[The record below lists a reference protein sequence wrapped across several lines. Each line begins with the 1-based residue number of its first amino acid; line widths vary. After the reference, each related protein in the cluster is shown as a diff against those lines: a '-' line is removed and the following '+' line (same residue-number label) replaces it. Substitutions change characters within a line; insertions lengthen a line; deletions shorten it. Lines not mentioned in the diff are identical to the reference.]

1 MSINVSEKNQL
12 ITRNFE
18 LINAIRRYPAIEK
31 KQLAKILG
39 LSWPTLNNMLTEL
52 VNSPTSPVIQEKNSV
67 YSIKPDFGYFVG
79 IAVGG
84 SETKV
89 AILDM
94 KLKPVEFSEYPLF
107 KKIKEALR
115 NLDTSKTFLYEKVL
129 ACFETPQ
136 YPQELSLLCNQVL
149 SVIIDSFKNASLDLL
164 GIGFTFPG
172 IFGGGQNNDIFK
184 MSFCPNLSRL
194 VGFPLIDL
202 IDKRILEMLRNNE
215 ISFIISHDTDAVT
228 VFEKENLY
236 DKTNTLNDYCD
247 KPNCACIY
255 LGVGLGMGLII
266 NNTLIQGACHSVG
279 EIGHLIAPPLT
290 MYENQ
295 FTKDEFEIVKNI
307 METPSQSSC
316 YCGVK
321 NCLEHELRTKVFMS
335 ESNNEFLNKT
345 TDTSLK
351 NFDINNPIRYKIL
364 KQYISYLMN
373 LLINILNVDIII
385 FAGRIFN
392 KIPSL
397 KYDIELIKLSSG
409 LASAANT
416 CRVAF
421 GMDRADVVAL
431 GGAAMSYH
439 NLKQEKIINYN
450 ANKNVEIIWP
460 KLS

>member
-1 MSINVSEKNQL
+1 MGINAYEKNQI
-12 ITRNFE
+12 ITKYFE
-18 LINAIRRYPAIEK
+18 LINAIRRYHTSDK
-31 KQLAKILG
+31 KKLAKILE
-39 LSWPTLNNMLTEL
+39 LSWPTLNNMLTDL
-52 VNSPTSPVIQEKNSV
+52 VYSSVSPVIQEKNGV
-67 YSIKPDFGYFVG
+67 YSIKSDFGFFVG
-79 IAVGG
+79 IAIGG
-84 SETKV
+84 CETKV
-89 AILDM
+89 SIIDM
-94 KLKPVEFSEYPLF
+94 NLKPININAHPLF
-107 KKIKEALR
+107 HKIKNLLCK
-115 NLDTSKTFLYEKVL
+115 LDTSKSFLYEDIL

-136 YPQELSLLCNQVL
+136 YPQELSMLCNQ
-149 SVIIDSFKNASLDLL
+149 IISIIINSFQKDSLDLL
-164 GIGFTFPG
+164 GIGLTFPG
-172 IFGGGQNNDIFK
+172 IFGGNQNNDVYK

-202 IDKRILEMLRNNE
+202 IDKRILEILRNNQ

-236 DKTNTLNDYCD
+236 DEKNISNEYCD

-255 LGVGLGMGLII
+255 LGVGLGMGLIV
-266 NNTLIQGACHSVG
+266 NNTLLQGACHSVG
-279 EIGHLIAPPLT
+279 EIGHLIAPPLA
-290 MYENQ
+290 MYETQ
-295 FTKDEFEIVKNI
+295 FTKDEYETAQKII
-307 METPSQSSC
+307 ETPSTSSC

-345 TDTSLK
+345 TDISLE

-385 FAGRIFN
+385 FAGRILN

-409 LASAANT
+409 LAAAANT
-416 CRVAF
+416 CRVVF

-431 GGAAMSYH
+431 GGATMSYH
-439 NLKQEKIINYN
+439 NLKQEKLMSYN
-450 ANKNVEIIWP
+450 ANKSVEIVWS